1 MAKDKHSR
9 SAKLRNLTLQL
20 DTVIRQITQSS
31 ATRGLFQQTA
41 DALGIRCSPLIAG
54 YGIRWN
60 IKYESHKR
68 AILAREVID
77 KILKDDQ
84 ESVEKSQ
91 RKLRNKNN
99 SATDPNIG
107 IFNDVSFSPVD
118 WQDIEEL
125 NSELKVFVK
134 LTEYMEGDHPSG
146 AHVIPKYLELKE
158 DLEEKKNAATES
170 DALYPMYCAMLKRVE
185 KYLEEAMACDSLVL
199 ATILHPC
206 YRISLLTLVYGQ
218 DSIEVDRYNKLIQ
231 GEFTRIK
238 ETGSTQATSLQK
250 KPTTSTNPKDS
261 TSGSTD
267 PKGLMAR
274 LASLNKKTPSAQEHE
289 LQLYLS
295 ANLMF
300 KPEDITHHG
309 FALQWWKKHCHL
321 YPNVATLAQR
331 YLATSASS
339 CSVERLLSAAS
350 DVCNNSRGS
359 MLPKTMSQSVSSLM
373 WLRIHL

>member
-9 SAKLRNLTLQL
+9 SANLRDLTLQL

-125 NSELKVFVK
+125 NSELKV
-134 LTEYMEGDHPSG
+134 
-146 AHVIPKYLELKE
+146 
-158 DLEEKKNAATES
+158 
-170 DALYPMYCAMLKRVE
+170 
-185 KYLEEAMACDSLVL
+185 
-199 ATILHPC
+199 
-206 YRISLLTLVYGQ
+206 ISPTLM
-218 DSIEVDRYNKLIQ
+218 I
-231 GEFTRIK
+231 
-238 ETGSTQATSLQK
+238 
-250 KPTTSTNPKDS
+250 
-261 TSGSTD
+261 
-267 PKGLMAR
+267 
-274 LASLNKKTPSAQEHE
+274 
-289 LQLYLS
+289 
-295 ANLMF
+295 
-300 KPEDITHHG
+300 
-309 FALQWWKKHCHL
+309 
-321 YPNVATLAQR
+321 
-331 YLATSASS
+331 
-339 CSVERLLSAAS
+339 
-350 DVCNNSRGS
+350 
-359 MLPKTMSQSVSSLM
+359 
-373 WLRIHL
+373 

>member
-1 MAKDKHSR
+1 MEH
-9 SAKLRNLTLQL
+9 Q
-20 DTVIRQITQSS
+20 
-31 ATRGLFQQTA
+31 
-41 DALGIRCSPLIAG
+41 
-54 YGIRWN
+54 
-60 IKYESHKR
+60 
-68 AILAREVID
+68 VID

-84 ESVEKSQ
+84 ESVKKSQ
-91 RKLRNKNN
+91 RKSRNKKN
-99 SATDPNIG
+99 SATKPNIG
-107 IFNDVSFSPVD
+107 IFNDVSFYPVD
-118 WQDIEEL
+118 WQDIEEP

-134 LTEYMEGDHPSG
+134 LTEDMEGDHPSG
-146 AHVIPKYLELKE
+146 AHVIPKYLEVKE
-158 DLEEKKNAATES
+158 DLEEKTNAAAES
-170 DALYPMYCAMLKRVE
+170 DALYPMYCAMSKRVK

-199 ATILHPC
+199 ATIHHPC
-206 YRISLLTLVYGQ
+206 YRISLFTLVYGQ
-218 DSIEVDRYNKLIQ
+218 DSIEVDWCNKLIQ

-238 ETGSTQATSLQK
+238 ETVSTQATSLQK

-289 LQLYLS
+289 IQLYLS

-300 KPEDITHHG
+300 QPKDITHHG
-309 FALQWWKKHCHL
+309 FALRWWKKHCHL
-321 YPNVATLAQR
+321 YPNVATLAQS

-339 CSVERLLSAAS
+339 CSVEQLFSAAS

-373 WLRIHL
+373 WLREGVPLTGAFDTAGKHL